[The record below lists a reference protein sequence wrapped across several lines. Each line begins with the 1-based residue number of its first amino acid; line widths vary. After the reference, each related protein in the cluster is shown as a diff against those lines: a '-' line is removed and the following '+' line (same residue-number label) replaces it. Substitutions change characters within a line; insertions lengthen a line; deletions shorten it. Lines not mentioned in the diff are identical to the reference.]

1 MKTLLTIHPKE
12 GAVMRKQLIMKSRR
26 RVIEGSFSFIPHRFL
41 REGFFECLRSEEL
54 ILYFFYVMV
63 ADAQGLSYYSPKT
76 ITQLLKMKRD
86 VYQQALSGLLQM
98 DLIATEE
105 TLVQVLHLPLSPLR
119 RSPSPSDC
127 KGPCD

>member
-1 MKTLLTIHPKE
+1 
-12 GAVMRKQLIMKSRR
+12 
-26 RVIEGSFSFIPHRFL
+26 
-41 REGFFECLRSEEL
+41 
-54 ILYFFYVMV
+54 
-63 ADAQGLSYYSPKT
+63 
-76 ITQLLKMKRD
+76 MKRD

>member
-1 MKTLLTIHPKE
+1 
-12 GAVMRKQLIMKSRR
+12 MRKQLMMKSRR

-54 ILYFFYVMV
+54 ILYFFYVMA

-86 VYQQALSGLLQM
+86 VYQLDCCRIGPFPGQKTQP
-98 DLIATEE
+98 
-105 TLVQVLHLPLSPLR
+105 LHRTGPPPLR
-119 RSPSPSDC
+119 
-127 KGPCD
+127 